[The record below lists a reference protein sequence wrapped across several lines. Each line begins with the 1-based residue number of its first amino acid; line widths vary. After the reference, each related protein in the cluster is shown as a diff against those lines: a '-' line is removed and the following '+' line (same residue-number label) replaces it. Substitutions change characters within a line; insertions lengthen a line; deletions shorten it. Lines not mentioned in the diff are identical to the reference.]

1 VYGVDHPMKTAEV
14 VSNFRKSMVNKYG
27 VDCALKN
34 PEFIEKGRQ
43 TKKLRYDDENYN
55 NRELTKITSL
65 AKYGVNNPTKNK
77 DIQLKISNSRKIKH
91 FAAILELCDK
101 KNITPMFTITDY
113 VGYDFSNKYRFQ
125 CKKCN
130 HEFVT
135 DVYKHTHLFCETCN
149 PNDSDTLET
158 ELFLFISSII
168 PAKIEIRRNDRTVLF
183 GKELDI
189 YIPFKKTAFELNGLY
204 WHSENSL
211 GINKQYHINK
221 YKSCEDHHVRLMH
234 IFENEWIHK
243 KNIVKSIIRN
253 SLGCIST
260 KIFARDCVIK
270 SVTTTEKNNFLN
282 ENHLQGEDLSSVQYG
297 LFFENELVSVMTF
310 GKSRFD
316 KTIQYEMYRYCNK
329 LDVSVVGGAGKL
341 FSHFISEKSP
351 TSIVSYNDK
360 RYFTGVVYEKLG
372 FQFVKN
378 TPPNYWYVSKDYK
391 TLFNRIRFQKHKLS
405 NLLSTFDANLTEWDN
420 MKNNGYDRIW
430 DCGNGKWLWTNNVS
444 NT

>member
-1 VYGVDHPMKTAEV
+1 
-14 VSNFRKSMVNKYG
+14 
-27 VDCALKN
+27 
-34 PEFIEKGRQ
+34 
-43 TKKLRYDDENYN
+43 
-55 NRELTKITSL
+55 
-65 AKYGVNNPTKNK
+65 
-77 DIQLKISNSRKIKH
+77 
-91 FAAILELCDK
+91 
-101 KNITPMFTITDY
+101 
-113 VGYDFSNKYRFQ
+113 
-125 CKKCN
+125 
-130 HEFVT
+130 
-135 DVYKHTHLFCETCN
+135 
-149 PNDSDTLET
+149 
-158 ELFLFISSII
+158 
-168 PAKIEIRRNDRTVLF
+168 
-183 GKELDI
+183 
-189 YIPFKKTAFELNGLY
+189 
-204 WHSENSL
+204 
-211 GINKQYHINK
+211 
-221 YKSCEDHHVRLMH
+221 
-234 IFENEWIHK
+234 
-243 KNIVKSIIRN
+243 
-253 SLGCIST
+253 LGCIST